1 MMNRQVNRSNLG
13 PKIAIFRS
21 RPIGVQTWFFVIIP
35 GSLLTLF
42 CFIYGTLLA
51 GNAFQLHGPALAV
64 LRAQAWFVF
73 GSVLLIILT
82 TYIIFRILLSFQRL
96 EVFKKGFR
104 FRNSFLQ
111 QRSYLWAELSGIT
124 SSATKSTIFGKNLR
138 TIPGGRIYPKSG
150 RPIDLSN
157 RIEGVPK
164 LIKIVKSNIYP
175 LLWPGMKSGF
185 LQGENIQFG
194 RISLSKDYLQISK
207 KKIPWSSV
215 DKLWVD
221 SGYLVV
227 EVREDSKGQVPIS
240 NILNLELLLKVVDW
254 GFQT

>member
-1 MMNRQVNRSNLG
+1 
-13 PKIAIFRS
+13 
-21 RPIGVQTWFFVIIP
+21 VIVP
-35 GSLLTLF
+35 GSVLILF
-42 CFIYGTLLA
+42 CFIYGMLLA
-51 GNAFQLHGPALAV
+51 RDAFQLHGPALAV
-64 LRAQAWFVF
+64 LRAQAWFVS
-73 GSVLLIILT
+73 GSALLIILIT
-82 TYIIFRILLSFQRL
+82 FILLRVILSFQRL
-96 EVFKKGFR
+96 EVFKRGFR

-111 QRSYLWAELSGIT
+111 QRTYVWEELSGIT
-124 SSATKSTIFGKNLR
+124 SSATRSTIFGKNLR

-185 LQGENIQFG
+185 LHGEYIQFG

-207 KKIPWSSV
+207 KEIPWRSV

-227 EVREDSKGQVPIS
+227 EFRKDSKGRVPIS

>member
-1 MMNRQVNRSNLG
+1 VKQSNLG
-13 PKIAIFRS
+13 PKIATFRS
-21 RPIGVQTWFFVIIP
+21 RPIGVQTWILVIIP
-35 GSLLTLF
+35 WSLLTLF
-42 CFIYGTLLA
+42 CFVYGMLLA
-51 GNAFQLHGPALAV
+51 GNAFQLHGPALA
-64 LRAQAWFVF
+64 LMRSRSWFAL
-73 GSVLLIILT
+73 GSVLLILLITFIL
-82 TYIIFRILLSFQRL
+82 IRLMLSFQRL

-104 FRNSFLQ
+104 FRNSFLL

-124 SSATKSTIFGKNLR
+124 SSATRSTIFGKNLR

-150 RPIDLSN
+150 RPIDLSK

-175 LLWPGMKSGF
+175 LLWPGLKSGF
-185 LQGENIQFG
+185 LHGEDIQFG
-194 RISLSKDYLQISK
+194 RISLNKDYLKISK
-207 KKIPWSSV
+207 KKFPWSSV

-227 EVREDSKGQVPIS
+227 ELREDSKGQVPIS